1 MLSVT
6 DDFSGAGVSSTATS
20 LGALRP
26 GTPQRNLAM
35 DGARAKRARLFT
47 VKVGWASL
55 ATIEGDLLHTAA
67 ASLCTSTARFGTVI
81 PFAPSIHD
89 TVNGASVGV
98 AFSGF
103 GESTT
108 SHAAMSG
115 FCDNSTLAS
124 VSANTTRL
132 CAGRPSSESGKGTV
146 DRAGVSAARASL
158 RQQRANLATVGN
170 ILGNRAATAHASGVT
185 RLGTSTPG
193 RECRNGAINRTWLLV
208 AVTNLTELW
217 ALVTAVG
224 RDFKNL
230 ASTAVHT
237 LATGEGAFTP
247 STPG

>member
-6 DDFSGAGVSSTATS
+6 DDFSGAGVGSAATG

-35 DGARAKRARLFT
+35 DGARAKRTRLFT
-47 VKVGWASL
+47 VKVGRASL
-55 ATIEGDLLHTAA
+55 AAIESGLLHTAA
-67 ASLCTSTARFGTVI
+67 ADLCTSTARFGTVI

-89 TVNGASVGV
+89 TVNRASFGV

-103 GESTT
+103 GESTA
-108 SHAAMSG
+108 SHATMSG
-115 FCDNSTLAS
+115 FRDDSTLAS

-132 CAGRPSSESGKGTV
+132 CAGRPSSESRQGTV
-146 DRAGVSAARASL
+146 DRAGVGAARASL
-158 RQQRANLATVGN
+158 RQQRTNLATVGN
-170 ILGNRAATAHASGVT
+170 ILRYCAATAHASGVA
-185 RLGTSTPG
+185 RLGTGTPD
-193 RECRNGAINRTWLLV
+193 RECRNSAINGTWLFV

-237 LATGEGAFTP
+237 LSTGEGAFTP